1 MVVLVQLPT
10 RQVARRLFAAVRV
23 LVQVLAVLVLMVVA
37 LAARLAQA
45 ARLPCLVAL
54 VVLLLAQVARSPFLV
69 ATQLHLALADWPLS
83 LVERVRQQVL
93 AAQSLSRVVHLV
105 QGLQVTAAR
114 LRSHRAMRC
123 PRRVAVA
130 L

>member
-1 MVVLVQLPT
+1 M
-10 RQVARRLFAAVRV
+10 ARRLFAAVQV
-23 LVQVLAVLVLMVVA
+23 LVQVLAVLVLTVVV